1 VTSNPYQ
8 RLRKA
13 CGIQQKEFAN
23 KYGFSHASMT
33 AIEGGTVPNL
43 SDRMI
48 VALGKECAA
57 KDIDAR
63 AVLVTEY
70 GVATLSEAYQNWK
83 ANERMAVAQM
93 FRKPLTGNETFERSP
108 FADYVEDVAGGVTQ
122 FAKLLKVPLSAVQM
136 YANGKILTMPKVV
149 KEGLTQVRFDQIDI
163 LESIQSKWT
172 GRGMSVVRVRKT
184 R

>member
-1 VTSNPYQ
+1 VSDNPYR

-48 VALGKECAA
+48 VALGKECAT

-63 AVLVTEY
+63 AVLATEY
-70 GVATLSEAYQNWK
+70 GVGTLSEAYQNWK
-83 ANERMAVAQM
+83 ANERMAVAQV
-93 FRKPLTGNETFERSP
+93 FRKPLTGSSDNKTSP
-108 FADYVEDVAGGVTQ
+108 FASYVEDTAGGVTQ
-122 FAKLLKVPLSAVQM
+122 FAKTLKVPLSAVQM
-136 YANGKILTMPKVV
+136 YANGKILTMPKAI
-149 KEGLTQVRFDQIDI
+149 KDGLTQVRFGEIDT
-163 LESIQSKWT
+163 LESMQSDWAAKSW
-172 GRGMSVVRVRKT
+172 KT